1 VTGGNIRVL
10 LLGLMLWAS
19 PAWAISDPSEA
30 LADPAQEARAVQI
43 GKQLR
48 CLVCQNESIEESGAD
63 LARDLRK
70 IVRTR
75 VASGES
81 EADITAWLV
90 SRYGDFV
97 RLRPPVNAGTAL
109 LWASPLVFLLLGGIA
124 VVAMRRAPATPPKP
138 LDPDEQKRLNSL
150 MES

>member
-1 VTGGNIRVL
+1 MIRAILLVL
-10 LLGLMLWAS
+10 LLS
-19 PAWAISDPSEA
+19 ITPALAISDPSEA
-30 LADPAQEARAVQI
+30 LPDKAQEAKAVEI
-43 GKQLR
+43 GRQLR

-75 VASGES
+75 VAAGES
-81 EADITAWLV
+81 EAEITAWLV

-97 RLRPPVNAGTAL
+97 RLRPPVNAGTLL
-109 LWASPLVFLLLGGIA
+109 LWGSPLVFLLIGGAI
-124 VVAMRRAPATPPKP
+124 VLAMRRTRAVPPPP
-138 LDPDEQKRLNSL
+138 LSADEQRRLNRL